1 MLTPD
6 DIIELLA
13 FCLNSTEFQFRGT
26 FYKQI
31 CRAAMG
37 SLVSVLVANLVME
50 DREIIALSTD
60 PERLRMHYRF
70 VDNTLSAVKKVNMI
84 FIRRI

>member
-1 MLTPD
+1 
-6 DIIELLA
+6 
-13 FCLNSTEFQFRGT
+13 
-26 FYKQI
+26 
-31 CRAAMG
+31 MG

-70 VDNTLSAVKKVNMI
+70 LDNTLSAVKKVNMI